1 MEALQFYDSD
11 GIGWECQAL
20 ACGLFGI
27 EDDLLVFG
35 ETVETYGLGASGDG
49 EAFNIECYLLN
60 ETAAISVV
68 VEVSA
73 FFLPDGVEPETRRP
87 S

>member
-1 MEALQFYDSD
+1 MQYISFYK
-11 GIGWECQAL
+11 EYQAL
-20 ACGLFGI
+20 ALGFFCL
-27 EDDLLVFG
+27 ELDLLVLG
-35 ETVETYGLGASGDG
+35 EAVEADGLGANRDG
-49 EAFNIECYLLN
+49 EAFNVECYLLN